1 MISSE
6 YVERKVF
13 NLSIEDVIKPL
24 ATKIRKHGG
33 NVGEIFSKIDKNR
46 NGRVSAEELGSALNK
61 IGIKVLTDDLIV
73 IKDYFRAKTQHE
85 EVNKTEFIALMNK
98 NYERKFDKRA
108 AELSLSDIRKKC
120 QEKGMDNQ
128 RL

>member
-33 NVGEIFSKIDKNR
+33 NVGEIFEKIDKNR
-46 NGRVSAEELGSALNK
+46 NGRISAEELSSALNK
-61 IGIKVLTDDLIV
+61 IGIKVLTDDIIV
-73 IKDYFRAKTQHE
+73 IKDYFRAKTQHA
-85 EVNKTEFIALMNK
+85 EVNKTEFITLMNK

-108 AELSLSDIRKKC
+108 AEKSLSDIRKKC
-120 QEKGMDNQ
+120 
-128 RL
+128 